1 MTAASWQLA
10 QVNIGR
16 VRGQMTDPIMQD
28 FVAQL
33 PAINALADQ
42 APGFIWRLQ
51 TEDGDATAFRPYDDP
66 TILINMSV
74 WTDLASLR
82 DYVYRSAHA
91 SVMRRRREWFE
102 RFEGVYVVLW
112 WVPAGHRPTLPE
124 AVERLAH
131 LEAHGPTP
139 HAFSFRQAFDA
150 EGRPL
155 SPDAVGQ
162 SDPCPTT

>member
-1 MTAASWQLA
+1 MTADSWQLA

-16 VRGQMTDPIMQD
+16 VRGQMTDPIMAD

-42 APGFIWRLQ
+42 SLGFVWRLQ

-74 WTDLASLR
+74 WTDLDSLR
-82 DYVYRSAHA
+82 GYVYRSAHA
-91 SVMRRRREWFE
+91 PVMRRRREWFE
-102 RFEGVYVVLW
+102 RFQGVYVVLW
-112 WVPAGHRPTLPE
+112 WVPAGHRPSLAE

-139 HAFSFRQAFDA
+139 YAFGFRQPFDA
-150 EGRPL
+150 DGQPL
-155 SPDAVGQ
+155 SYDTVGHG
-162 SDPCPTT
+162 DPCPAT